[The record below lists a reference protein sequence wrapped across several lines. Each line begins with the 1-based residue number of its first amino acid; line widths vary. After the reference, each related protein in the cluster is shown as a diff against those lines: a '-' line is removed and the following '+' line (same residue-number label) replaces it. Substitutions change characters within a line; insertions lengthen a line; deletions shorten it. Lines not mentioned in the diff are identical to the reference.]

1 MNYDE
6 MRNRSIS
13 IKTTLNFICDMHNQP
28 LAAEEN
34 SQADHVNK
42 NQVTNHCWGCY
53 EVQPNWFNF
62 TDDLTNA

>member
-53 EVQPNWFNF
+53 EV
-62 TDDLTNA
+62 